1 MNHNTRCEIHWWVT
15 TVHNVNPMNPKTY
28 FTPGPAAIY
37 PTVAQ
42 HTQVAFAEQ
51 IPSISHRSAAF
62 QAIYQQTYENIRE
75 IFQLPEDY
83 AVLFTGSATEVW
95 ERLLQ
100 NCVAQETFHL
110 VNGAF
115 SRRFYDFALLL
126 QKIPHLHEAV
136 WGQGFDPAHINIARN
151 VEMICV
157 THNETSTGVSM
168 PVADIH
174 ALKDRYPDKLLV
186 VDMVSSAPIPALD
199 FTKIDA
205 AYFSVQKAFG
215 LPAGLGVWLV
225 NRRCLEKAQQLES
238 QGQVTGTYH
247 RLTNLW
253 KYFEKFQTPSTP
265 NVLGIYLLS
274 KVTQDMLHQ
283 GMRQIREATSQKAQ
297 LLYNAIENITGLD
310 AFVQNPAHRS
320 DVVVVANTQGDA
332 AEMIQK
338 AADHNMVIG
347 SGYGKHKTTQIR
359 IANFPATSVGEIEKL
374 INILR

>member
-1 MNHNTRCEIHWWVT
+1 
-15 TVHNVNPMNPKTY
+15 MNPKIF

-42 HTQVAFAEQ
+42 HTQNAFAEQ
-51 IPSISHRSAAF
+51 IPSISHRSPAF

-75 IFQLPEDY
+75 IFQLPDDY

-100 NCVAQETFHL
+100 NCVAHETFHL
-110 VNGAF
+110 VNGSF

-126 QKIPHLHEAV
+126 NKMPHLHEV
-136 WGQGFDPAHINIARN
+136 LWGQGFDLAQIEVPTN

-186 VDMVSSAPIPALD
+186 VDMVSSAPIPMLD

-225 NRRCLEKAQQLES
+225 NRRCLEKAQTLED

-253 KYFEKFQTPSTP
+253 KSFEKFQTPPTP
-265 NVLGIYLLS
+265 NVLGLYLLS
-274 KVTQDMLHQ
+274 KVTQDLLHK
-283 GMRQIREATSQKAQ
+283 GIRQIRQETNTKAQ
-297 LLYNAIENITGLD
+297 LLYNAIEAMDGLEI
-310 AFVQNPAHRS
+310 FVKNPDHRS
-320 DVVVVANTQGDA
+320 EVVVVANTQGNA
-332 AEMIQK
+332 TELIQK
-338 AADHNMVIG
+338 LADQNMVIG
-347 SGYGKHKTTQIR
+347 SGYGQNKTSQIR
-359 IANFPATSVGEIEKL
+359 VANFPATSLTEVEELLEIMQKTM
-374 INILR
+374 

>member
-1 MNHNTRCEIHWWVT
+1 
-15 TVHNVNPMNPKTY
+15 MNPKIF

-51 IPSISHRSAAF
+51 IPSISHRSKAF

-75 IFQLPEDY
+75 IFQLPDDY

-110 VNGAF
+110 VNGSF

-126 QKIPHLHEAV
+126 NKMPHLHEVV
-136 WGQGFDPAHINIARN
+136 WGQGFDVSQIDIPGN

-174 ALKDRYPDKLLV
+174 ALKDRYPNKLLV

-199 FTKIDA
+199 FTKVDA

-225 NRRCLEKAQQLES
+225 NRRCLEKAQRLES
-238 QGQVTGTYH
+238 QGQITGTYH

-253 KYFEKFQTPSTP
+253 KSFEKFQTPPTP

-274 KVTQDMLHQ
+274 KVTQDLLNKGIRQ
-283 GMRQIREATSQKAQ
+283 MREETQQKAD
-297 LLYNAIENITGLD
+297 LLYKAVDTIEGLD
-310 AFVQNPAHRS
+310 IFVQNPAHRS
-320 DVVVVANTQGDA
+320 EVVVVANTQGNA
-332 AEMIQK
+332 AELIQK
-338 AADHNMVIG
+338 VANQNMVIG
-347 SGYGKHKTTQIR
+347 SGYGKNKTSQIR
-359 IANFPATSVGEIEKL
+359 IANFPATSLGEVEQL
-374 INILR
+374 VEILKKTVLLN

>member
-1 MNHNTRCEIHWWVT
+1 MNQ
-15 TVHNVNPMNPKTY
+15 KTF

-37 PTVAQ
+37 PTVNQ
-42 HTQVAFAEQ
+42 HVQTAFAEQ

-62 QAIYQQTYENIRE
+62 QTIYQQTYENIRE
-75 IFQLPEDY
+75 IFQLPDDY

-100 NCVAQETFHL
+100 NCVVQETFHL

-126 QKIPHLHEAV
+126 NKVPHLHEV
-136 WGQGFDPAHINIARN
+136 VLGQGFDLAQVQVPQN

-168 PVADIH
+168 PTEDIH

-199 FTKIDA
+199 FHKIDA

-225 NRRCLEKAQQLES
+225 NRRCLEKAQTLENE
-238 QGQVTGTYH
+238 GQITGTYH

-253 KYFEKFQTPSTP
+253 KSFEKFQTPPTP

-274 KVTQDMLHQ
+274 KVTQDMLNKGIQ
-283 GMRQIREATSQKAQ
+283 QIRNETNTKAQ
-297 LLYNAIENITGLD
+297 LLYNAVDEIDGLD

-320 DVVVVANTQGDA
+320 EVVVVANTQGDA
-332 AEMIQK
+332 SEMINK
-338 AADHNMVIG
+338 VAAQNMIIG
-347 SGYGKHKTTQIR
+347 GGYGKHKKSQIR
-359 IANFPATSVGEIEKL
+359 IANFPATSIAQVEQLIEVLKP
-374 INILR
+374 